1 MAERKISELESTT
14 DLQDLY
20 TIGTDKNNNSKKV
33 KLQFLK
39 EAADYANA
47 QGDYAKEVADNTA
60 GNTGVNDYPIFSA
73 SGNYVAGDV
82 VNYNGRLY
90 RFTAP
95 HQSGSWNGNDVVST
109 SINAESQRKL
119 TELSEETS
127 AILERTIS
135 FSKKG
140 VNLLSTPLLRGTLI
154 TGVFGTDVFTI
165 RWKNTQDYG
174 YLKLNNLPV
183 VVSED
188 IDVIY
193 SNEDVEGWLRVG
205 EPINSRVADI
215 DSNIIDFQMLKGGT
229 ILSFGGVAANV
240 SLTPFV
246 LRKGMV
252 VSNIELSAGVL
263 QARKH
268 NTSTWVTLP
277 VNTPFELDA
286 DYSALRVVSSDAVG
300 TMELSSSYD
309 NILAK
314 ASQIN
319 ELSTRID
326 ATEEK
331 VAGGMFALKGGEDY
345 SYIDGEWFS
354 FGTIEYLSAKWHSS
368 PIFLSK
374 GETIYMKRQYL
385 GNGVALVEVDKD
397 NNWIRDLVYTDGVLE
412 HSYTAEYDIYVSVNY
427 LKAYEDVPR
436 ELDVEVNRIGIQ
448 QRITDL
454 EKGGNSGLSDNPYI
468 AMPIPQ
474 LAMVNVVA
482 SSLPTTKTDDIH
494 ASLEFNDMQG
504 NVFVKKIIINAQGN
518 SSLGLA
524 KKNFS
529 IDIVDENYEDS
540 HEIKFGD
547 WVAQDGFHLK
557 AYMLDGIRVK
567 PLAVYDFYESILLT
581 RGVSKDRVWKRLQLP
596 SDISATSNSIEDSY
610 MQLDNGA
617 KNHPS
622 GFPVILNFNEEFYG
636 IYCWQLKK
644 HRDNY
649 HQKKSKAEH
658 IHLDGNISND
668 LLWRVN
674 GVIDWDKWAGKK
686 QESEL
691 GTNKDGIEVRNPKK
705 LILTDGT
712 EYDADTNTGELIS
725 ANSAKYDSSNADMVR
740 TAAVRASIESLSRRV
755 YALTQMTKSAEK
767 KAAIA
772 DVFEVDSIIDYIIFG
787 QITGNED
794 GYKKNWQWV
803 TYDGVKWAV
812 NAYDVDWSWGYSG
825 TEFFQPASSWLGT
838 FTPPIALIIENYPEE
853 IKARYKE
860 LRDKGVI
867 SLEKIMH
874 PLVNYVKIIGLDY
887 YDMEFEKWTR
897 GGRDNLWRFESWMEE
912 SIKRTDALMGYNS

>member
-1 MAERKISELESTT
+1 MADINKLKDKIKSTIYPNGKGAINASDHQAMLLDMADGMAET
-14 DLQDLY
+14 D
-20 TIGTDKNNNSKKV
+20 T
-33 KLQFLK
+33 KLATL
-39 EAADYANA
+39 
-47 QGDYAKEVADNTA
+47 
-60 GNTGVNDYPIFSA
+60 SA
-73 SGNYVAGDV
+73 
-82 VNYNGRLY
+82 
-90 RFTAP
+90 
-95 HQSGSWNGNDVVST
+95 
-109 SINAESQRKL
+109 
-119 TELSEETS
+119 ETS

-140 VNLLSTPLLRGTLI
+140 VNLLSTPLLRGTMI

-205 EPINSRVADI
+205 EPINSCIADI

-229 ILSFGGVAANV
+229 ILSFGGAAANV

-246 LRKGMV
+246 LRQGMV
-252 VSNIELSAGVL
+252 VSNIELSEGVL

-314 ASQIN
+314 VSQIN

-454 EKGGNSGLSDNPYI
+454 EKGGNSDLSENPYI

-474 LAMVNVVA
+474 LAIVNIIA
-482 SSLPTTKTDDIH
+482 SKMPTTKTDDIH
-494 ASLEFNDMQG
+494 ALLEFNDMQG
-504 NVFVKKIIINAQGN
+504 NVFVKNIVMNAQGN
-518 SSLGLA
+518 STLGLS
-524 KKNFS
+524 KKNAS
-529 IDIVDENYEDS
+529 IDIVDDNYEDS
-540 HEIKFGD
+540 QVIKFGD
-547 WVAQDGFHLK
+547 WVAQDSYHLK
-557 AYMLDGIRVK
+557 AYMLDGLRVK

-622 GFPVILNFNEEFYG
+622 GFPVILNFNGEFYG

-674 GVIDWDKWAGKK
+674 GVIDWGKWAGKK

-691 GTNKDGIEVRNPKK
+691 STNKDGIEVRNPKK

-787 QITGNED
+787 QIIGNED

-838 FTPPIALIIENYPEE
+838 FTPPIALIIENYLEE

-874 PLVNYVKIIGLDY
+874 PLVNYVKNIGLDY
-887 YDMEFEKWTR
+887 YDMEFEKWTS